1 MTKIL
6 HLDASGR
13 GGLGGVEPHGMYG
26 SFSRRLSQHFM
37 TEWLQQQP
45 DAEVKYRDLGV
56 NPPQPVNQAWIEAAF
71 SREQTVQQKADLAES
86 DELVDELLW
95 ADVIVIGTPMYNFG
109 LPANLKAWI
118 DNIVR
123 VRRTLV
129 INPDPE
135 DTQHPYL
142 PVFAG
147 KKLPVVVLSAR
158 GDHGMDEGGALAH
171 INHLD
176 PAIKT
181 ALGYIGIEETY
192 HIAIEHTAEGGEAL
206 EQSIQ
211 SGLARTSALV
221 TKLVAS

>member
-13 GGLGGVEPHGMYG
+13 GGLGGIEPHGMYG

-45 DAEVKYRDLGV
+45 NSEVKYRDLGV
-56 NPPQPVNQAWIEAAF
+56 NPPNPVNQAWIEAAF
-71 SREQTVQQKADLAES
+71 SREQTEQQKQDLAES

-95 ADVIVIGTPMYNFG
+95 ADLVVVGTPMYNFG

-129 INPDPE
+129 IDPNPADPK
-135 DTQHPYL
+135 HPYI
-142 PVFAG
+142 PVFKG

-158 GDHGMDEGGALAH
+158 GDHGMDVGGEFAYM
-171 INHLD
+171 NHLD

-181 ALGYIGIEETY
+181 ALGFIGIEEIY
-192 HIAIEHTAEGGEAL
+192 NIAIEHTAEGGEAL
-206 EQSIQ
+206 ENSVQSA
-211 SGLARTSALV
+211 LARSSALV
-221 TKLVAS
+221 TQLNQ